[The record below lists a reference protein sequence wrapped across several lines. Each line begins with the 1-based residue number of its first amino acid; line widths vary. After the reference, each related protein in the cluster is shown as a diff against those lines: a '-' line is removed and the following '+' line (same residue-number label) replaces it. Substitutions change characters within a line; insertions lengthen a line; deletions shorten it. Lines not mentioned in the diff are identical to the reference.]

1 MYDENGIA
9 LQRCMARITKMQE
22 KADRKAKAITF
33 FGIFIAVVFMSIL
46 LVGGKVDR
54 EFTEKTVMVHNGD
67 TLWNIAK
74 EYCPS
79 HMDIRRYINLIQE
92 DNDCSADIHYGDILT
107 VRCYEE

>member
-9 LQRCMARITKMQE
+9 LQRCKAKIRKMQA
-22 KADRKAKAITF
+22 KADRQAKAITAC
-33 FGIFIAVVFMSIL
+33 GIIFAVVVISIL
-46 LVGGKVDR
+46 LIGGKA
-54 EFTEKTVMVHNGD
+54 EKSYTEATVMVHKGD